1 MPVSAR
7 SGYCKLFGKGICL
20 IEHLQQMEL
29 PGFAVA
35 VWMFGCL
42 YGSVV
47 GYPNGKVREACTSM
61 VPCHRGSPQ
70 LSPEHTITVNGT
82 EFKPGDNIEV
92 HLSGPD
98 FEGFFLQARD
108 AEHLD
113 RPAVGSFVLADRRRS
128 QLLTCGRTKNSAVS
142 HTSKAKKKDIKAYWI
157 APEDAPK
164 HIQFLATVVKKYRIF
179 WVKIPGPIV
188 SQPDVL
194 SPTPPLHATSEAMST
209 SQPVSYISKPFS
221 ASVCG
226 ITKFCIR
233 NPTNCDPG
241 SASCFFLSFQQEGTS
256 VFIEMSGPSEGYLA
270 FALSQDQ
277 WMGGDD
283 AYLCVNVDH
292 HVHVSTAHLKERSH
306 PLLDSENALE
316 DVSWRLAD
324 GLLQCSF
331 RRGIRLPAYKGR
343 FNLDTSYY
351 IFLADGEA
359 SEGGLI
365 HKHRR
370 QPLVT
375 NGLYNVTG
383 LPQDIGGSR
392 APRLIKAHGALMFVA
407 WITTVSI
414 GVIVARF
421 FKPVWSHSF
430 LFGKELWFQVH
441 RMLMLTTVMLT
452 SISFVLPFV
461 YRGGWS
467 QQAGFHPYLGCAVM
481 ALTIFQPLM
490 AGFRPS
496 RHAPR
501 RQLFNWFHWSTGTT
515 ARILAVVTMFLGM
528 DLPALDLPD
537 PWDTYAMIG
546 FVAWHVGTDVLL
558 EIHSYCL
565 VRKVEVIEDDRVQI
579 LQSLTSAEAEGR
591 LFKQIVLTIYV
602 CGNIVFL
609 VAFLIA
615 INQV

>member
-1 MPVSAR
+1 
-7 SGYCKLFGKGICL
+7 
-20 IEHLQQMEL
+20 MEL
-29 PGFAVA
+29 PGLAFS
-35 VWMFGCL
+35 VWMCICF
-42 YGSVV
+42 YASVES
-47 GYPNGKVREACTSM
+47 YPSGKVREACTSM
-61 VPCHRGSPQ
+61 IPCHGSSPQ
-70 LSPEHTITVNGT
+70 WSPEHAITVNGT
-82 EFKPGDNIEV
+82 EFKPGDSIEV

-98 FEGFFLQARD
+98 FEGFLIQARD
-108 AEHLD
+108 AERLD
-113 RPAVGSFVLADRRRS
+113 SPAVGSFMLADRRLS

-142 HTSKAKKKDIKAYWI
+142 HTSKVKKKHIKVYWI

-164 HIQFLATVVKKYRIF
+164 RVQFLATVVKKYRIY

-188 SQPDVL
+188 SQPNAP
-194 SPTPPLHATSEAMST
+194 SPTTPLHTKSEAIST
-209 SQPVSYISKPFS
+209 SHPVSYLSKPFN
-221 ASVCG
+221 ASGCG
-226 ITKFCIR
+226 IMKFCIR
-233 NPTNCDPG
+233 NPSNCDPE
-241 SASCFFLSFQQEGTS
+241 SASCFYLSFQQEKSS
-256 VFIEMSGPSEGYLA
+256 VLIEMSGPSEGYLA
-270 FALSQDQ
+270 FALSHDQ

-283 AYLCVNVDH
+283 AYLCINKDH
-292 HVHVSTAHLKERSH
+292 RIHVSTAYLKGRS
-306 PLLDSENALE
+306 PPVLDSENALE
-316 DVSWRLAD
+316 DVLWRLVD
-324 GLLQCSF
+324 GVLQCSF
-331 RRGIRLPAYKGR
+331 RRSIHLPAYKGR
-343 FNLDTSYY
+343 FNLDSSYY
-351 IFLADGEA
+351 IFVADGEA

-365 HKHRR
+365 YKHHR
-370 QPLVT
+370 QPLIT
-375 NGLYNVTG
+375 NRIYNVTG

-430 LFGKELWFQVH
+430 LFGKEMWFQVH
-441 RMLMLTTVMLT
+441 RMLMLTTVVLT
-452 SISFVLPFV
+452 SISFVLPFI

-467 QQAGFHPYLGCAVM
+467 RQAGFHPYLGCTVM
-481 ALTIFQPLM
+481 ALTILQPLM

-501 RQLFNWFHWSTGTT
+501 RQLFNWFHWTTGTT

-537 PWDTYAMIG
+537 PWDTYTMIG
-546 FVAWHVGTDVLL
+546 FVAWHVSIDVLL

-609 VAFLIA
+609 IAFLA
-615 INQV
+615 TINQI

>member
-1 MPVSAR
+1 
-7 SGYCKLFGKGICL
+7 
-20 IEHLQQMEL
+20 MEL
-29 PGFAVA
+29 PGLAFV
-35 VWMFGCL
+35 VWMLSCFCAPTD
-42 YGSVV
+42 

-61 VPCHRGSPQ
+61 IPCHGSSPQ
-70 LSPEHTITVNGT
+70 PSPEHTITVNGT
-82 EFKPGDNIEV
+82 KFKPGDSIEV
-92 HLSGPD
+92 QLSGPD
-98 FEGFFLQARD
+98 FEGFFIQARD

-113 RPAVGSFVLADRRRS
+113 SPAVGSFMLADRRLS

-142 HTSKAKKKDIKAYWI
+142 HTSKAKKKLIKVYWI
-157 APEDAPK
+157 APGDAPK
-164 HIQFLATVVKKYRIF
+164 RVQFLATVVKKY
-179 WVKIPGPIV
+179 KIWEKVLGPIV
-188 SQPDVL
+188 SQL
-194 SPTPPLHATSEAMST
+194 NTASPTTPLHTTPGTIST
-209 SQPVSYISKPFS
+209 SHIVSYLSKPFNVS
-221 ASVCG
+221 GCG
-226 ITKFCIR
+226 RTKFCIR
-233 NPTNCDPG
+233 NPSNCDPA
-241 SASCFFLSFQQEGTS
+241 SASCFFLSFQQEKSS
-256 VFIEMSGPSEGYLA
+256 VFIEMSGPSEGYLS
-270 FALSQDQ
+270 FALSYDQ
-277 WMGGDD
+277 WMGDD
-283 AYLCVNVDH
+283 DTYLCINEDH
-292 HVHVSTAHLKERSH
+292 SVHVSTTYLIGRRY
-306 PLLDSENALE
+306 PILDSEHALE
-316 DVSWRLAD
+316 DVSWRIAN
-324 GLLQCSF
+324 GVLQCSF
-331 RRGIRLPAYKGR
+331 RRRVRLPDYKGR
-343 FNLDTSYY
+343 FNLDASYY

-365 HKHRR
+365 YKHSR

-375 NGLYNVTG
+375 NGIYNVMG

-392 APRLIKAHGALMFVA
+392 SPILIKAHGALMFVA

-430 LFGKELWFQVH
+430 LFGKEMWFQVH
-441 RMLMLTTVMLT
+441 RILMLTTVTLT
-452 SISFVLPFV
+452 SISFLLPFI

-467 QQAGFHPYLGCAVM
+467 RQAGFHPYLGCTVM

-537 PWDTYAMIG
+537 PWDTYTMIG
-546 FVAWHVGTDVLL
+546 FVGWHVGTEVLL

-609 VAFLIA
+609 IAFLAA
-615 INQV
+615 INQI

>member
-1 MPVSAR
+1 MAVLLR
-7 SGYCKLFGKGICL
+7 LGRCNRRTGCK
-20 IEHLQQMEL
+20 MEL
-29 PGFAVA
+29 PGLAFA
-35 VWMFGCL
+35 VWMFICF
-42 YGSVV
+42 YASVD
-47 GYPNGKVREACTSM
+47 GYPSGKIREACTSM
-61 VPCHRGSPQ
+61 IPCHGSSPQ

-98 FEGFFLQARD
+98 FEGFFIQARD

-113 RPAVGSFVLADRRRS
+113 SPAVGSFMLVDRRLS

-142 HTSKAKKKDIKAYWI
+142 HTSKAKKKYIKVYWI
-157 APEDAPK
+157 APGDAPK
-164 HIQFLATVVKKYRIF
+164 RVQFLATVVKKYKIF

-188 SQPDVL
+188 SQPNAL
-194 SPTPPLHATSEAMST
+194 SPTPPLHATSEAVST
-209 SQPVSYISKPFS
+209 SHPVSYLSKPFN
-221 ASVCG
+221 ASGCG
-226 ITKFCIR
+226 NMKFCIR
-233 NPTNCDPG
+233 NPSNCDPE
-241 SASCFFLSFQQEGTS
+241 SASCFFLSFQQEKSS

-270 FALSQDQ
+270 FALSHDQ

-283 AYLCVNVDH
+283 AYLCVNEDH
-292 HVHVSTAHLKERSH
+292 HVHVSPAYLKGRSR
-306 PLLDSENALE
+306 PVLDSENALE
-316 DVSWRLAD
+316 DVSWRLVD
-324 GLLQCSF
+324 GVLQCSF
-331 RRGIRLPAYKGR
+331 RRSIRLPAYKGR
-343 FNLDTSYY
+343 FNLDASYY

-370 QPLVT
+370 QPLIT
-375 NGLYNVTG
+375 NGIYNVTG
-383 LPQDIGGSR
+383 LPHDIGGSR
-392 APRLIKAHGALMFVA
+392 SPRLIKAHGALMFVA

-414 GVIVARF
+414 GVLVARF

-430 LFGKELWFQVH
+430 LFGKEMWFQVH
-441 RMLMLTTVMLT
+441 RMLMLTTVTLT
-452 SISFVLPFV
+452 SISFVLPFI

-467 QQAGFHPYLGCAVM
+467 QQAGFHPYLGCTVM
-481 ALTIFQPLM
+481 ALTIFQALM

-537 PWDTYAMIG
+537 PWDTYTMIG
-546 FVAWHVGTDVLL
+546 FVAWHVGIDVLL

-591 LFKQIVLTIYV
+591 LFKQIVLTIYI
-602 CGNIVFL
+602 CGNV
-609 VAFLIA
+609 VFLIA
-615 INQV
+615 FLAAISQI

>member
-1 MPVSAR
+1 
-7 SGYCKLFGKGICL
+7 
-20 IEHLQQMEL
+20 MEL
-29 PGFAVA
+29 PGLAFG
-35 VWMFGCL
+35 VWMFICL
-42 YGSVV
+42 YASVG
-47 GYPNGKVREACTSM
+47 GYPNGRVRGACTSM
-61 VPCHRGSPQ
+61 IPCHGSSPQ

-82 EFKPGDNIEV
+82 EFKPGDSIEV
-92 HLSGPD
+92 DLSGPD
-98 FEGFFLQARD
+98 FEGFFIQARD

-113 RPAVGSFVLADRRRS
+113 SPAVGSFVLVDRRVS

-142 HTSKAKKKDIKAYWI
+142 HTSKAKKKYIKVYWI
-157 APEDAPK
+157 APGDAPE
-164 HIQFLATVVKKYRIF
+164 HVQFLATVVKKYKTF

-188 SQPDVL
+188 SQPNAL
-194 SPTPPLHATSEAMST
+194 APTTPLPAIST
-209 SQPVSYISKPFS
+209 SHPVSYLSKPFN
-221 ASVCG
+221 ASGCG
-226 ITKFCIR
+226 SMKFCIR
-233 NPTNCDPG
+233 NPSNCDPE
-241 SASCFFLSFQQEGTS
+241 SASCFFLSFQQEKTS
-256 VFIEMSGPSEGYLA
+256 VLIEMSGPSEGYLA
-270 FALSQDQ
+270 FALSHDQ

-283 AYLCVNVDH
+283 AYLCINEDH
-292 HVHVSTAHLKERSH
+292 RVHISTAYLKGRS
-306 PLLDSENALE
+306 PPVLDSENALE

-324 GLLQCSF
+324 GVLQCSF
-331 RRGIRLPAYKGR
+331 RRSIRLPAYKER
-343 FNLDTSYY
+343 FNLDARYY

-359 SEGGLI
+359 GEGGLI
-365 HKHRR
+365 YKHRR
-370 QPLVT
+370 QPLIT
-375 NGLYNVTG
+375 NGIYKVTG

-392 APRLIKAHGALMFVA
+392 APRLIKVHGALMFVA

-430 LFGKELWFQVH
+430 LFGKEMWFQVH
-441 RMLMLTTVMLT
+441 RMLMLTTVVLT
-452 SISFVLPFV
+452 SISFVLPFI

-467 QQAGFHPYLGCAVM
+467 KQAGFHPYLGCTVM

-528 DLPALDLPD
+528 DLPALDLPN
-537 PWDTYAMIG
+537 PWDTYTMIG
-546 FVAWHVGTDVLL
+546 FVAWHVGIDVLL

-591 LFKQIVLTIYV
+591 VFKQIVLTIYV
-602 CGNIVFL
+602 CGNAVFL
-609 VAFLIA
+609 MAFLA
-615 INQV
+615 TVSHV

>member
-1 MPVSAR
+1 MIFLRDLPPVFWWVV
-7 SGYCKLFGKGICL
+7 CN
-20 IEHLQQMEL
+20 MEL
-29 PGFAVA
+29 PGLAFA
-35 VWMFGCL
+35 VWMFICF
-42 YGSVV
+42 YASMDS
-47 GYPNGKVREACTSM
+47 YPSGKVREACTSM
-61 VPCHRGSPQ
+61 IPCHGSSPR
-70 LSPEHTITVNGT
+70 LSPEHTIAVNGT

-92 HLSGPD
+92 LLSGPD
-98 FEGFFLQARD
+98 FEGFFIQARD

-113 RPAVGSFVLADRRRS
+113 SPAVGSFMLADRRLS
-128 QLLTCGRTKNSAVS
+128 QLLTCGHTKNSAVS
-142 HTSKAKKKDIKAYWI
+142 HTSKAKKKNIKVYWI
-157 APEDAPK
+157 APGDAPRRV
-164 HIQFLATVVKKYRIF
+164 QFLATVVKKYKTF
-179 WVKIPGPIV
+179 WVKIPGPII
-188 SQPDVL
+188 SQPNAP
-194 SPTPPLHATSEAMST
+194 SPTTPLHATSVALST
-209 SQPVSYISKPFS
+209 SHPVSYLSKPFD
-221 ASVCG
+221 ASHCG
-226 ITKFCIR
+226 SMKFCIR
-233 NPTNCDPG
+233 NPSNCDPE
-241 SASCFFLSFQQEGTS
+241 STSCFFLSFQQEKSS

-270 FALSQDQ
+270 FALSHDQ

-283 AYLCVNVDH
+283 AYLCVNEDH
-292 HVHVSTAHLKERSH
+292 HVHVSAAYLKGRS
-306 PLLDSENALE
+306 PPVLDSENPLE
-316 DVSWRLAD
+316 DVSWRLVD
-324 GLLQCSF
+324 GVLQCSF
-331 RRGIRLPAYKGR
+331 RRNIRLPSYKAR
-343 FNLDTSYY
+343 FNLDASYY

-370 QPLVT
+370 QPLIT
-375 NGLYNVTG
+375 NGRYNVTG

-392 APRLIKAHGALMFVA
+392 SPRLIKAHGVLMFVA

-430 LFGKELWFQVH
+430 LFGKEMWFQIH

-452 SISFVLPFV
+452 SISFVLPFI

-467 QQAGFHPYLGCAVM
+467 QQAGFHPYLGCTVM

-501 RQLFNWFHWSTGTT
+501 RPLFNWFHWSTGTT

-537 PWDTYAMIG
+537 PWDTYTMIG
-546 FVAWHVGTDVLL
+546 FVAWHVGIDVLL

-565 VRKVEVIEDDRVQI
+565 IRKVEVIEDDRVQI

-591 LFKQIVLTIYV
+591 LFKQIMLTIYV
-602 CGNIVFL
+602 CGNTVFLIAFL
-609 VAFLIA
+609 VAIS
-615 INQV
+615 QT

>member
-1 MPVSAR
+1 
-7 SGYCKLFGKGICL
+7 
-20 IEHLQQMEL
+20 MEL
-29 PGFAVA
+29 PGFAIV
-35 VWMFGCL
+35 VWMFVCFCA
-42 YGSVV
+42 SVG
-47 GYPNGKVREACTSM
+47 GYPNGKVKEVCASM
-61 VPCHRGSPQ
+61 IPCHGSSPQ
-70 LSPEHTITVNGT
+70 LPPEHTITVNGT
-82 EFKPGDNIEV
+82 EFKPGDIIEV

-98 FEGFFLQARD
+98 FEGFFIQARD

-113 RPAVGSFVLADRRRS
+113 SPAVGSFVLVDRRHS
-128 QLLTCGRTKNSAVS
+128 QLLTCGRTKNSGVS
-142 HTSKAKKKDIKAYWI
+142 HTSKAKKKYIKVYWI
-157 APEDAPK
+157 APGDAPK
-164 HIQFLATVVKKYRIF
+164 HVQFLATVVKRYRTF
-179 WVKIPGPIV
+179 WVKIPGPVV
-188 SQPDVL
+188 SQPDAL
-194 SPTPPLHATSEAMST
+194 SPTPPFHATSGAMST
-209 SQPVSYISKPFS
+209 SYPVSYISKPFS
-221 ASVCG
+221 ASGCG
-226 ITKFCIR
+226 SMKFCIR
-233 NPTNCDPG
+233 NPSNCDPG
-241 SASCFFLSFQQEGTS
+241 SASCFFLSFQQEENS

-270 FALSQDQ
+270 FALSYDQ

-283 AYLCVNVDH
+283 AYLCVNEDH

-306 PLLDSENALE
+306 PVLDSENDLE
-316 DVSWRLAD
+316 DVSWRLVD
-324 GLLQCSF
+324 GVLQCSF
-331 RRGIRLPAYKGR
+331 RRNIRLPAYKGR

-365 HKHRR
+365 YKHRR

-383 LPQDIGGSR
+383 VPQDIGGSR
-392 APRLIKAHGALMFVA
+392 SPRLIKAHGALMFVA

-441 RMLMLTTVMLT
+441 RMLMLITVMLT
-452 SISFVLPFV
+452 SISFVLPFI

-467 QQAGFHPYLGCAVM
+467 QQAGFHPYLGCTVM

-515 ARILAVVTMFLGM
+515 ARILSVVTMFLGM

-537 PWDTYAMIG
+537 PWDTYTMIG

>member
-1 MPVSAR
+1 MAILLR
-7 SGYCKLFGKGICL
+7 LGRCNRRTDCK
-20 IEHLQQMEL
+20 MEL
-29 PGFAVA
+29 SGLAVA
-35 VWMFGCL
+35 VWMFVCFCAPVG
-42 YGSVV
+42 
-47 GYPNGKVREACTSM
+47 GYPNGKVRAACTSM
-61 VPCHRGSPQ
+61 IPCHGGSPQ

-92 HLSGPD
+92 SLSGPD
-98 FEGFFLQARD
+98 FEGFFIQARD

-113 RPAVGSFVLADRRRS
+113 GPAIGSFVLVDRRLS

-142 HTSKAKKKDIKAYWI
+142 QTGKTKKKLMKVYWI
-157 APEDAPK
+157 APGDAPK
-164 HIQFLATVVKKYRIF
+164 HVQFLATVVKKYRTF

-194 SPTPPLHATSEAMST
+194 SPTTPLHATSEAVST
-209 SQPVSYISKPFS
+209 SYPVSHLSKPFS
-221 ASVCG
+221 ALGCG
-226 ITKFCIR
+226 IMKFCIR
-233 NPTNCDPG
+233 NPSNCDPE
-241 SASCFFLSFQQEGTS
+241 SASCFFLSFQKEESS

-270 FALSQDQ
+270 FALSHDQ

-283 AYLCVNVDH
+283 AYLCINEDH
-292 HVHVSTAHLKERSH
+292 RVHVSTAHLTGRSH

-316 DVSWRLAD
+316 DVSWRLVD
-324 GLLQCSF
+324 GVLQCSF
-331 RRGIRLPAYKGR
+331 RRSIHLPAYKER
-343 FNLDTSYY
+343 FNLDASYY
-351 IFLADGEA
+351 IFLADGES

-365 HKHRR
+365 YKHRR
-370 QPLVT
+370 QPLIT
-375 NGLYNVTG
+375 DRLYNVTG
-383 LPQDIGGSR
+383 PPQDIGGSR
-392 APRLIKAHGALMFVA
+392 SPRLIKAHGALMFVA

-421 FKPVWSHSF
+421 FKPVWAHSF
-430 LFGKELWFQVH
+430 LFGKEMWFQVH
-441 RMLMLTTVMLT
+441 RMLMLTTVLLT
-452 SISFVLPFV
+452 SISFVLPFI

-537 PWDTYAMIG
+537 TWDTYTMIG
-546 FVAWHVGTDVLL
+546 FVAWHVGIDVLL

-565 VRKVEVIEDDRVQI
+565 IRKVEVIEDDRVQI
-579 LQSLTSAEAEGR
+579 LQSLTSAEAEGH
-591 LFKQIVLTIYV
+591 LFKQVVLIIYV

-615 INQV
+615 VNKI

>member
-1 MPVSAR
+1 
-7 SGYCKLFGKGICL
+7 
-20 IEHLQQMEL
+20 MER
-29 PGFAVA
+29 PGLAFAVWIFICFCA
-35 VWMFGCL
+35 
-42 YGSVV
+42 SVD
-47 GYPNGKVREACTSM
+47 GYPSGKVREACASM
-61 VPCHRGSPQ
+61 IPCHGSSPQ

-82 EFKPGDNIEV
+82 EFKPGDKIEV
-92 HLSGPD
+92 HLFGPD
-98 FEGFFLQARD
+98 FEGFFIQARN

-113 RPAVGSFVLADRRRS
+113 SPAVGSFMLVDRRLS

-142 HTSKAKKKDIKAYWI
+142 HTSKMKKKHIKAYWI
-157 APEDAPK
+157 APGDAPK
-164 HIQFLATVVKKYRIF
+164 RVQFLATVVKKYKIF
-179 WVKIPGPIV
+179 WVKIPGPII
-188 SQPDVL
+188 SQPNAP
-194 SPTPPLHATSEAMST
+194 SPTTPLHTTSEAIST
-209 SQPVSYISKPFS
+209 SHPVSYLSKPFN
-221 ASVCG
+221 ASGCG
-226 ITKFCIR
+226 IMKFCIR
-233 NPTNCDPG
+233 NPSNCDPE
-241 SASCFFLSFQQEGTS
+241 SASCFFLSFQQEKSS

-270 FALSQDQ
+270 FALSHDQ
-277 WMGGDD
+277 WMGDDD
-283 AYLCVNVDH
+283 AYLCINEDH
-292 HVHVSTAHLKERSH
+292 RVHVSTAYLKGRSP

-316 DVSWRLAD
+316 DVSWRLVD
-324 GLLQCSF
+324 GVLQCSF
-331 RRGIRLPAYKGR
+331 RRSIRLPAYKGR
-343 FNLDTSYY
+343 FNLDASYY

-365 HKHRR
+365 HKHHR
-370 QPLVT
+370 QPLIT
-375 NGLYNVTG
+375 NGMCNVTG
-383 LPQDIGGSR
+383 LPRDIGGSR
-392 APRLIKAHGALMFVA
+392 SPRLIKAHGALMFVA

-430 LFGKELWFQVH
+430 LFGKEMWFQVH

-452 SISFVLPFV
+452 SISFVLPFI

-467 QQAGFHPYLGCAVM
+467 QQAGFHPYLGCTVM

-490 AGFRPS
+490 
-496 RHAPR
+496 

-537 PWDTYAMIG
+537 PWDTYTMIG
-546 FVAWHVGTDVLL
+546 FVAWHVSIDVLL

-565 VRKVEVIEDDRVQI
+565 IRKVEVIEDDRVQI

-609 VAFLIA
+609 IAFLAA
-615 INQV
+615 INQI